1 MRFAAF
7 LHPHTRHL
15 FRTTMAT
22 AQGPIILELEGMY
35 PDSGL
40 EDALFSSSGYIYH
53 TPRLGLHQP
62 TTDVPAEILQRTE
75 GLFMFRRWLTAA
87 DIDLFPNLKVGDI
100 LRPHDPHVVPPLML
114 NIRSWSAWA
123 FVRES
128 LEFVQR

>member
-1 MRFAAF
+1 
-7 LHPHTRHL
+7 
-15 FRTTMAT
+15 MAT

-87 DIDLFPNLKVGDI
+87 DIDLFPNLKVRDI
-100 LRPHDPHVVPPLML
+100 LRPHDQYVVLPLML